1 MRLGLIRTCVYA
13 HHAHTPCSYTPP
25 LPPLLLFPPLPLPSP
40 TCDRTSPA
48 VKPPKELV
56 VRVELDGVETVANVD
71 LEVFERRLELVSQNP
86 VYKLEVG
93 VVAGWVS
100 GVPVVGVVGGW
111 VSVPVVGGCT

>member
-100 GVPVVGVVGGW
+100 GVPVLA
-111 VSVPVVGGCT
+111 GCT